1 MRVVERFFMV
11 GVCGCG
17 CVWEGWS
24 WAQMSATGLSTK
36 FPKTVR
42 KNETWTRKKLIQNL
56 IFEVY
61 LLISDFLAQSLKT
74 YKNWQKDDS
83 FYKTVSLKKN
93 LTYFTNLNLLNMGK
107 MLSQH
112 SQKPTHFTSFL
123 PNMFL
128 VGGKKKK
135 MHCTI
140 SRRPRTAFSTWKANI
155 CIFLYISER
164 KFLFQRRRDLLLGGE
179 PE

>member
-1 MRVVERFFMV
+1 
-11 GVCGCG
+11 
-17 CVWEGWS
+17 
-24 WAQMSATGLSTK
+24 MSATGLSTK

-83 FYKTVSLKKN
+83 FYKTVSLKKKPYLFYKPQ
-93 LTYFTNLNLLNMGK
+93 LT
-107 MLSQH
+107 QH
-112 SQKPTHFTSFL
+112 
-123 PNMFL
+123 
-128 VGGKKKK
+128 GKKYALATQSKTHSLYKFSSKYVSGWWGKKIK

-155 CIFLYISER
+155 CIFLHISVR